1 MMDKYI
7 RVARVYPAVLGMLP
21 ACILLAM
28 CMREWFPQYQALV
41 GNVKWVLCLIGGT
54 VLVSM
59 AVGYVIIEIFKE
71 TSKWLFQYRLF
82 KKDETK
88 MPTTKMLLWQ
98 NAAISP
104 AYHKV
109 IAAKI
114 KATFSIELPSQ
125 EEEKTDLYM
134 AKKIIAEAVNQIRQ
148 YCRGDE
154 ILRQY
159 NMEFGFCRN
168 YLGASVWSILFIIFI
183 GIANIFCGWLSWWAL
198 AIALILQVLMMS
210 GCYLLLETRGW
221 SYAKYLFATFTGKN
235 ESILMNNE

>member
-7 RVARVYPAVLGMLP
+7 KIARVYPAVLGILP
-21 ACILLAM
+21 TCILLAM
-28 CMREWFPQYQALV
+28 CMGEWFPQYQALV
-41 GNVKWVLCLIGGT
+41 GNVKWVLCMVGGT

-59 AVGYVIIEIFKE
+59 AVGYLVRELFKE

-82 KKDETK
+82 KKDETE
-88 MPTTKMLLWQ
+88 MPSTKMLLWQ

-114 KATFSIELPSQ
+114 KATFGIKLLTQ
-125 EEEKTDLYM
+125 EEEIADPCM
-134 AKKIIAEAVNQIRQ
+134 AKRMIAEAVNQIRQ

-159 NMEFGFCRN
+159 NIEFGFCRN
-168 YLGASVWSILFIIFI
+168 YLGAGVWSILFIII
-183 GIANIFCGWLSWWAL
+183 MGVANIFCGWLSWWAL
-198 AIALILQVLMMS
+198 AIALILQLLIIR
-210 GCYLLLETRGW
+210 GCYLLLEIRGW
-221 SYAKYLFATFTGKN
+221 AYAKYLFATFTGK
-235 ESILMNNE
+235 EKPRDS

>member
-21 ACILLAM
+21 PCILLTM
-28 CMREWFPQYQALV
+28 CMGEWFSQYQALV

-59 AVGYVIIEIFKE
+59 AVGYVIREIVKE

-82 KKDETK
+82 KMDETE

-104 AYHKV
+104 DYHKV
-109 IAAKI
+109 IAAKV
-114 KATFSIELPSQ
+114 KATFGIQLPTRV
-125 EEEKTDLYM
+125 EEKTDPYM
-134 AKKIIAEAVNQIRQ
+134 AKKIITEVVNQIRQ

-159 NMEFGFCRN
+159 NIEFGFCRN
-168 YLGASVWSILFIIFI
+168 YLGASVWSILFIFI
-183 GIANIFCGWLSWWAL
+183 MGIANIFCGWLSWWAL
-198 AIALILQVLMMS
+198 AIALILQVLLMR
-210 GCYLLLETRGW
+210 GCYLLLKTRGRV
-221 SYAKYLFATFTGKN
+221 YAKYLFATFTGK
-235 ESILMNNE
+235 